1 MKKPARERAL
11 HRIKIIQ
18 GHLKKI
24 ADMIEKDIYCIE
36 IMTQSLAVQSGLKSL
51 NKLLLAHHLE
61 HCAVDQV
68 RTGETEKMVQELT
81 QLYDLEAR
89 S

>member
-1 MKKPARERAL
+1 MKRPAKQRAL

-18 GHLKKI
+18 GHLKKVEEMI
-24 ADMIEKDIYCIE
+24 AADAYCVDTI
-36 IMTQSLAVQSGLKSL
+36 TQSLAVQSSLKSL
-51 NKLLLAHHLE
+51 NKLLLAHHLG

-68 RTGETEKMVQELT
+68 RTGQAETMVKELT
-81 QLYDLEAR
+81 KLYELEAR